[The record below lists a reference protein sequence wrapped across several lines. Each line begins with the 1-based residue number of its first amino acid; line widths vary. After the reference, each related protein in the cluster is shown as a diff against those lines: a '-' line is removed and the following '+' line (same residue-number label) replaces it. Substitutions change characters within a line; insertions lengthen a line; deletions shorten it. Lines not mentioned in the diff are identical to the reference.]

1 MYGLTASAEVWAR
14 HGAEHPMG
22 ADFTGLQDIAP
33 QTLDE
38 PTALAY
44 TETVPQS
51 LLREMYV
58 AGTPDQIV
66 EQLAV
71 WRDHGLRYVVLA
83 NGSGSQRSLRKGMT
97 SAVPFRKVLRGLKRF
112 SRTRAA

>member
-1 MYGLTASAEVWAR
+1 MYGLTASAELWAR

-22 ADFTGLQDIAP
+22 ADFTGLQDFAP

-38 PTALAY
+38 QTALSY
-44 TETVPQS
+44 TAKVPQS

-58 AGTPDQIV
+58 AGTPEQIIDQI
-66 EQLAV
+66 AV

-83 NGSGSQRSLRKGMT
+83 NGGGVQASLRKGMT
-97 SAVPFRKVLRGLKRF
+97 SAVPFAKVLRGLKRL